1 MKKYVRVRDKKMNQ
15 KPLVTIIIPVYN
27 GEKYIKEAINS
38 ALAQTYDNCEVIVV
52 NDGST
57 DATEEIVLSYGDKVK
72 YYTKENGGVSTAL
85 NLGIKNM
92 SGEYI
97 QYLPADDY
105 LHPTKIEKQIE
116 AILKSGDEMSISWTG
131 WNLNYSDIH
140 KIEKCAVIPAYNDEK
155 LYTNGV
161 FPVILGM
168 INTVTVLFHK
178 KYIEEVGYFDET
190 LFTSQD
196 YDMWFRIFKN
206 RTSLYIDEA
215 LVDYRVH
222 KEQGTQADPM
232 FIKNGIDLANK
243 MISNLDMKQV
253 ESMFEKEYRYVYY
266 MMDYYRSL
274 GWTECYERMK
284 QRFCNLEEPLEVQ
297 KQCEELAEFFEE
309 QGKKLDIVLYCAGKN
324 GKRLLRNLSVRGIE
338 VSKFS
343 DGDKTKHGTRID
355 GVECVSLDCL
365 NKENTYIIVT
375 KDHPEDVMEI
385 LRSQGFQHVD
395 SYERIGSK
403 VHYTLP
409 IKQKVLEMG

>member
-1 MKKYVRVRDKKMNQ
+1 MNK
-15 KPLVTIIIPVYN
+15 KPLVSIIIPVYN
-27 GEKYIKEAINS
+27 GEDYLRESIDS

-57 DATEEIVLSYGDKVK
+57 DASEEIVLSYGDKVR

-116 AILKSGDEMSISWTG
+116 AILKSGDEMSVSWTG

-140 KIEKCAVIPAYNDEK
+140 KIEKCAMIPAYNDEK
-155 LYTNGV
+155 LYTNDV

-206 RTSLYIDEA
+206 RTSLYIDEP
-215 LVDYRVH
+215 LVDYRIH
-222 KEQGTQADPM
+222 SKQGTQEDPM
-232 FIKNGIDLANK
+232 FIKNCIDLANK

-253 ESMFEKEYRYVYY
+253 EAMFEKEYRYVYY
-266 MMDYYRSL
+266 MMDHYRSL

-284 QRFCNLEEPLEVQ
+284 QRFYNLEEPLEVQ
-297 KQCEELAEFFEE
+297 KQCEELANFFKE
-309 QGKKLDIVLYCAGKN
+309 QGKKLDI
-324 GKRLLRNLSVRGIE
+324 
-338 VSKFS
+338 
-343 DGDKTKHGTRID
+343 
-355 GVECVSLDCL
+355 
-365 NKENTYIIVT
+365 
-375 KDHPEDVMEI
+375 
-385 LRSQGFQHVD
+385 
-395 SYERIGSK
+395 
-403 VHYTLP
+403 
-409 IKQKVLEMG
+409 

>member
-1 MKKYVRVRDKKMNQ
+1 MQPKVS
-15 KPLVTIIIPVYN
+15 IIIPVYN
-27 GEKYIKEAINS
+27 GQDYVREAIDS

-57 DATEEIVLSYGDKVK
+57 DASEEIILSYGSKVK
-72 YYTKENGGVSTAL
+72 YFVKENGGVSTAL
-85 NLGIKNM
+85 NVGIKNM

-140 KIEKCAVIPAYNDEK
+140 TIEKCAITPAYNDEK
-155 LYTNGV
+155 LYTNDV

-206 RTSLYIDEA
+206 RTSIYIDEA
-215 LVDYRVH
+215 LVDYRIH
-222 KEQGTQADPM
+222 SKQGTQADPM
-232 FIKNGIDLANK
+232 FIKNCIDLAHK

-253 ESMFEKEYRYVYY
+253 ESMFEKEYRYAYY
-266 MMDYYRSL
+266 MMDHYRSL
-274 GWTECYERMK
+274 GWMECYDRMK
-284 QRFCNLEEPLEVQ
+284 QRFCNLEEPLEVK
-297 KQCEELAEFFEE
+297 KQCEKLAEFFRK
-309 QGKKLDIVLYCAGKN
+309 QGKSPDIVLYCAGKN

-355 GVECVSLDCL
+355 GVECVSLDSL
-365 NKENTYIIVT
+365 DKENTYIIVT

-385 LRSQGFQHVD
+385 IKQQGFQNVD

-403 VHYTLP
+403 IHYTLP